1 MASYYLKGYTTPD
14 GVNSR
19 ADVREW
25 QSKLG
30 VKADGIWGPNTQA
43 AYERYANASSMSKF
57 QEYYDTILG
66 ALNVPSI
73 SVSVPSKAELKEDI
87 SGYLR
92 PGVDLAISKRRAAG
106 ETAKAEL
113 DADAV
118 SRGMGASTYVSSMK
132 EREDDDVAYLYKYDG
147 SGQDGDDLY
156 FNVTLGENTYTFT
169 VESYL
174 CDNTTDVY
182 NAVKNLSIGDKIDME
197 GFLYWYEG
205 VNPHITSVTPAA

>member
-25 QSKLG
+25 QNKLG

-87 SGYLR
+87 SSYLR

-118 SRGMGASTYVSSMK
+118 SRGMGRIDLCIQHEGEGGRRRA
-132 EREDDDVAYLYKYDG
+132 ERH
-147 SGQDGDDLY
+147 
-156 FNVTLGENTYTFT
+156 FNYGGA
-169 VESYL
+169 
-174 CDNTTDVY
+174 VY
-182 NAVKNLSIGDKIDME
+182 RDPCRA
-197 GFLYWYEG
+197 
-205 VNPHITSVTPAA
+205 HCRRA

>member
-1 MASYYLKGYTTPD
+1 MACSEEDYAKLEKGTKIKVTGY
-14 GVNSR
+14 
-19 ADVREW
+19 
-25 QSKLG
+25 
-30 VKADGIWGPNTQA
+30 
-43 AYERYANASSMSKF
+43 
-57 QEYYDTILG
+57 
-66 ALNVPSI
+66 
-73 SVSVPSKAELKEDI
+73 KAEWCGEVEIMDATFEIEEGSFVAEALDVTSMLGTDELIKHQNEFV
-87 SGYLR
+87 SFKGMT
-92 PGVDLAISKRRAAG
+92 VAAAG
-106 ETAKAEL
+106 QDEN
-113 DADAV
+113 
-118 SRGMGASTYVSSMK
+118 GN
-132 EREDDDVAYLYKYDG
+132 DVAYLYKYDG

>member
-25 QSKLG
+25 QNKLG

-87 SGYLR
+87 SSYLR

-132 EREDDDVAYLYKYDG
+132 EREDDDTQSDISIMEAQYTATLAERIAAALEKYGNVKPDSVIIRLVAGAAERAVRIQRADH
-147 SGQDGDDLY
+147 GDEFGLPMVQ
-156 FNVTLGENTYTFT
+156 F
-169 VESYL
+169 
-174 CDNTTDVY
+174 
-182 NAVKNLSIGDKIDME
+182 I
-197 GFLYWYEG
+197 YEQRG
-205 VNPHITSVTPAA
+205 ARR

>member
-25 QSKLG
+25 QNKLG

-43 AYERYANASSMSKF
+43 AYERYASANSMSKF

-87 SGYLR
+87 SSYLR
-92 PGVDLAISKRRAAG
+92 P
-106 ETAKAEL
+106 
-113 DADAV
+113 
-118 SRGMGASTYVSSMK
+118 
-132 EREDDDVAYLYKYDG
+132 
-147 SGQDGDDLY
+147 
-156 FNVTLGENTYTFT
+156 
-169 VESYL
+169 
-174 CDNTTDVY
+174 
-182 NAVKNLSIGDKIDME
+182 LS
-197 GFLYWYEG
+197 L
-205 VNPHITSVTPAA
+205 T